1 VKVFLEEEGSSVL
14 DGLLARPGPVVTSRI
29 GYVEGHAAFARARR
43 EGRLSS
49 GSLAAVRRAFDERW
63 ASLAVVE
70 VDSLLAEHAGRVAY
84 RYGLRA
90 GDAIHLASALSV
102 TEHAGEAT
110 FASWDV
116 RLWGSAHDAG
126 FRMEPSKRPT

>member
-1 VKVFLEEEGSSVL
+1 
-14 DGLLARPGPVVTSRI
+14 VVTSRI
-29 GYVEGHAAFARARR
+29 GDVESHAAFARARR

-63 ASLAVVE
+63 ARLAVVE
-70 VDSLLAEHAGRVAY
+70 VDSLLAEGAGQATY
-84 RYGLRA
+84 GYGLRA

-102 TEHAGEAT
+102 TERAGETT

-116 RLWGSAHDAG
+116 RLWGAARDEG
-126 FRMEPSKRPT
+126 FRMVPSKSPTDQ